1 MKSNSIIKLIAL
13 WGLLATALVAVDA
26 EAADG
31 VFEERLNIDQ
41 PITLDVDTG
50 SGSIDVVAGSDGE
63 VFIRGEI
70 RVSRRFGIRPSNWE
84 EMVRQLQEEPPI
96 ELSNGRLKVG
106 YIADRSLRKR
116 VSLSFTITAPAS
128 SEVIAD
134 TGSGSVTVVG
144 MSAPVNADT
153 GSGSVKLEDITGS
166 VVADTGS
173 GSITLTNIDGDV
185 RADAGSGSIRA
196 DGVAGAFH
204 GDTGSGS
211 IYLRQTAPGDVVIS
225 TGSGSSELNG
235 VVGSV
240 RASAGSGR
248 ITVDGTQR
256 GDWELSTGSG
266 SIRVSLPADAAFD
279 LKAKSNSGGIE
290 IDHPLTVEG
299 KISKRQIS
307 GQVRGG
313 GSLLEVDTGSGG
325 ITIR

>member
-13 WGLLATALVAVDA
+13 WGLLATALVATGA
-26 EAADG
+26 KAADG
-31 VFEERLNIDQ
+31 VFEERLTIDQ

-50 SGSIDVVAGSDGE
+50 SGSIDVVAGDGDE
-63 VFIRGEI
+63 VYIRGEI

-84 EMVRQLQEEPPI
+84 DLVQQLQDDPPV
-96 ELSNGRLKVG
+96 ELGNGRLKVG

-116 VSLSFTITAPAS
+116 VSISYTITAPEGA
-128 SEVIAD
+128 EVIAD
-134 TGSGSVTVVG
+134 TGSGSVTVRG

-153 GSGSVKLEDITGS
+153 GSGSVKLENITGP

-173 GSITLTNIDGDV
+173 GNVKLVNIVGDV
-185 RADAGSGSIRA
+185 RADTGSGSIRA

-211 IYLRQTAPGDVVIS
+211 IYLLQTAPGDVVIS

-240 RASAGSGR
+240 KASAGSGR
-248 ITVDGTQR
+248 ITIDGTQR
-256 GDWELSTGSG
+256 GDWRLSTGSG
-266 SIRVSLPADAAFD
+266 SIRIALPDDAAFD
-279 LKAKSNSGGIE
+279 LEARSNTGGIE
-290 IDHPLTVEG
+290 IEHPLSVEG

-313 GSLLEVDTGSGG
+313 GPLLEVDTGSGG